1 MQNSRE
7 VIDKVLFRE
16 GTLILP
22 TYEITGENR
31 NPVFRSQYGVA
42 HIYPYTLQDEIA
54 SKPRDKEFHT
64 LTLENRYLLVTVI
77 TDLGG
82 RVYSVFDKIANREVF
97 YKNSVLKFSPLAIRG
112 AFFSGGVEFSFPV
125 AHAPTT
131 ADPVNWDMHQNDDGS
146 ASIIF
151 GGREH
156 ISNLRWMIS
165 LTLFPNR
172 CALAQDVL
180 LYNSSPIPGR
190 FHYWTN
196 ASLEADNQ
204 TEFIYPLRRA
214 RSYEFAGTASWP
226 YARLDLTQ
234 EDPGLPGMEGVPMWP
249 ADRLQKPVNF
259 RWQKNMLAQVSIFGR
274 NVEWDFFGA
283 WRHSVNHGYAHYAKA
298 RDVAGMKLWS
308 WGNAS
313 VGIVNQT
320 ALTDDGSVYAETQCG
335 AMETQLD
342 FDFLQPGE
350 VRTWREWWLP
360 LRGLG
365 GLTCASA
372 EIGARLQLIPQDDE
386 RLVSINLGIC
396 PIRTVFGAN
405 ILLNIPKKTLLE
417 EQADLTP
424 ELPWQFTTVVDARE
438 LAGHPIQ
445 LTVTEADGKALLD
458 YTLDRETSQVEPY
471 QPESKHEPSSAE
483 DYYKLGLHYENFDNR
498 LQAKQAYQQALAL
511 ATDHAYASYRY
522 GLMLLR
528 SADFDKA
535 KKYLD
540 NAAAHGIDEANFY
553 LGLLSIYLGQIH
565 EAENFLTIVKP
576 NSPAYASAR
585 TGLGQI
591 ALRRGNW
598 ESAIRLFEEACQQS
612 ETPFTPSVML
622 AVALRRAGRE
632 EQAQHELKSALN
644 LDPLNHLALREMSL
658 SPGESGSLYRE
669 KLERLL
675 SDDPKYRIDL
685 ACSYMQAGLFE
696 DALAVLNA
704 ARPGRDYAMLSY
716 LAGYVCYLLGKEE
729 EASQWFQQGSKSNPD
744 YIFPS
749 RLEEILAL
757 EKALDSAP
765 EDAHAKYYLANFLSA
780 HERPDE
786 SQRLWEESLTEM
798 PAYDVL
804 LRNLGIVALENDK
817 DLQKAAAFFEKA
829 LGLNPNNYDL
839 YMLLNDIYK
848 TLHLPKKQADLLAA
862 IKRLQGPRE
871 DVRKLKI
878 AILVDLGQQEEA
890 LEIMTREKFVP
901 LEMDQSFHDLYSRAW
916 MLNAQAFLEQ
926 GKTEDAISCYQEA
939 LKYPENIGVGRPV
952 TSTQAEIYFR
962 LGCAYET
969 LGLYKKALGAWHEAA
984 GEHHCHNTVLYEY
997 VQKALDKLSRYSELG
1012 IEM

>member
-7 VIDKVLFRE
+7 VMDKVLFRE
-16 GTLILP
+16 GTLVLP

-54 SKPRDKEFHT
+54 STPRDKEFHT
-64 LTLENRYLLVTVI
+64 LILENHYLLVTVI

-82 RVYSVFDKIANREVF
+82 RVYSVYDKIANREVF
-97 YKNSVLKFSPLAIRG
+97 YKNSVVKFSPLAIRG
-112 AFFSGGVEFSFPV
+112 AFFSGGIEFSFPV

-131 ADPVNWDMHQNDDGS
+131 ADPVNWDMRQNDDGS
-146 ASIIF
+146 ASVIF

-156 ISNLRWMIS
+156 ISNLRWMVS
-165 LTLFPNR
+165 LTLFPDR
-172 CALAQDVL
+172 CALAQDVQ
-180 LYNSSPIPGR
+180 LYNPSPIPGR

-196 ASLEADNQ
+196 ASLEADDQ

-249 ADRLQKPVNF
+249 ANRLQKPVNF

-283 WRHSVNHGYAHYAKA
+283 WRHSVNHGYAHFANA

-308 WGNAS
+308 WGNAP

-350 VRTWREWWLP
+350 VRSWREWWLP

-372 EIGARLQLIPQDDE
+372 EAGARLHLAPKDDE
-386 RLVSINLGIC
+386 RLVSIKLGIC
-396 PIRTVFGAN
+396 PIRTVYGAT
-405 ILLNIPKKTLLE
+405 IRLNIPDKTLLAE
-417 EQADLTP
+417 RADISP
-424 ELPWQFTTVVDARE
+424 ELPWQFEAVVNARE
-438 LAGHPIQ
+438 LAGHPIR
-445 LTVTEADGKALLD
+445 LTVTDADGKALLD
-458 YTLDRETSQVEPY
+458 YTLDRETSQIDPY
-471 QPESKHEPSSAE
+471 QPENKHEPSSAE
-483 DYYKLGLHYENFDNR
+483 DFYELGLRHENFDNR
-498 LQAKQAYQQALAL
+498 LQAKQAYQRALAL
-511 ATDHAYASYRY
+511 AIDHAHASYRY

-553 LGLLSIYLGQIH
+553 LGLLSIYIGQIG
-565 EAENFLTIVKP
+565 EAENFFTIVKP
-576 NSPAYASAR
+576 ASPAYTSAR

-591 ALRRGNW
+591 ALRRGDW
-598 ESAIRLFEEACQQS
+598 ESAIRFFEQACRQS
-612 ETPFTPSVML
+612 GTPFTPSVML

-632 EQAQHELKSALN
+632 EQAQQELASILRR
-644 LDPLNHLALREMSL
+644 DPLNHLALREMSL
-658 SPGESGSLYRE
+658 SLGESGRLYRE
-669 KLERLL
+669 KLVRLL
-675 SDDPKYRIDL
+675 SDDPQYRIDL
-685 ACSYMQAGLFE
+685 ACSYIQAGLFE

-704 ARPGRDYAMLSY
+704 AHQSRDYAMLSY
-716 LAGYVCYLLGKEE
+716 LAGYVSYLLGKNE
-729 EASQWFQQGSKSNPD
+729 EASHWFQLGSKSNPD
-744 YIFPS
+744 HVFPS

-765 EDAHAKYYLANFLSA
+765 EDVHAKYYLANFLYA
-780 HERPDE
+780 HERPEE
-786 SQRLWEESLTEM
+786 SRRLWEESLSGL

-804 LRNLGIVALENDK
+804 LRNLGIVALEHDK
-817 DLQKAAAFFEKA
+817 DLPKAATLFEKA
-829 LGLNPNNYDL
+829 LQLNPKNYDL
-839 YMLLNDIYK
+839 YLLLYGLYK
-848 TLHLPKKQADLLAA
+848 ALRLPQKQADLLAA
-862 IKRLQGPRE
+862 LQRLQEPRE

-878 AILVDLGQQEEA
+878 ALLVDLGQQDEA

-901 LEMDQSFHDLYSRAW
+901 LEMDQSFHNLYAHAW
-916 MLNAQAFLEQ
+916 MLKAQALLGQ
-926 GKTEDAISCYQEA
+926 GKTEEAISCFQEA
-939 LKYPENIGVGRPV
+939 LKYPENIGVGQPV
-952 TSTQAEIYFR
+952 TSTRAEILYY

-969 LGLYKKALGAWHEAA
+969 LGFYKKALGAWREAA
-984 GEHHCHNTVLYEY
+984 SEHHAHGTILYEY
-997 VQKALDKLSRYSELG
+997 VQRSLDKLSRYSELG
-1012 IEM
+1012 IE